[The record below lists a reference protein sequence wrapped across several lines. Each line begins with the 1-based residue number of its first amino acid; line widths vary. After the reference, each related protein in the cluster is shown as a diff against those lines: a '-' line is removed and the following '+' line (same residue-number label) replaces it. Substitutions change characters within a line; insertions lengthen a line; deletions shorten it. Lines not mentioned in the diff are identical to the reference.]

1 MPKMI
6 SAILL
11 SAGRSSRMGRS
22 KPLLPLG
29 NKPVVRH
36 CLETLL
42 QGGVDEVILVVGI
55 CGEAVIEAV
64 VDLPVTV
71 VRNPEPES
79 EMADSVRCGLKSVS
93 ESSDAVLVALVD
105 HPLVKPA
112 TLRAICEHYARTS
125 ADIVLPTY
133 RGRCGHPTLFSR
145 HVLEEIHL
153 LPTLHEIVRCDPDR
167 VKTVPVQ
174 DTGVLIDMDTLK
186 DYQKVLQFWHRPP
199 GLSHSLQRTGIE

>member
-1 MPKMI
+1 
-6 SAILL
+6 
-11 SAGRSSRMGRS
+11 MGRS

-29 NKPVVRH
+29 DKPVVRH

-42 QGGVDEVILVVGI
+42 HGGVDEVILVVGL
-55 CGEAVIEAV
+55 CGEAVVKAV
-64 VDLPVTV
+64 VDLPVTI
-71 VRNPEPES
+71 VRNPDPES
-79 EMADSVRCGLKSVS
+79 EMADSVRCGLKAVS
-93 ESSDAVLVALVD
+93 DSSDAVMVALVD

-112 TLRAICEHYARTS
+112 TLRALLEHYARNS

-133 RGRCGHPTLFSR
+133 RGRCGHPTLFSKD
-145 HVLEEIHL
+145 VLEEIRL
-153 LPTLHEIVRCDPDR
+153 LSTLHEIVKREPER

-199 GLSHSLQRTGIE
+199 GLSHSLQRTGLE

>member
-1 MPKMI
+1 
-6 SAILL
+6 
-11 SAGRSSRMGRS
+11 MGRS

-29 NKPVVRH
+29 DKPVVRH

-42 QGGVDEVILVVGI
+42 HGGVDEVILVVGL
-55 CGEAVIEAV
+55 CGEAVVEAV

-71 VRNPEPES
+71 VRNPDPES
-79 EMADSVRCGLKSVS
+79 EMADSVRCGLKAVS
-93 ESSDAVLVALVD
+93 DSSDAVMVALVD

-112 TLRAICEHYARTS
+112 TLRAILDHYARTS

-133 RGRCGHPTLFSR
+133 RGRCGHPTLFAR
-145 HVLEEIHL
+145 NVLEEIRL
-153 LPTLHEIVRCDPDR
+153 LSTLHEIVRRVPER

-174 DTGVLIDMDTLK
+174 DSGVLIDMDTLK

-199 GLSHSLQRTGIE
+199 GLSHSLKRTGLE

>member
-1 MPKMI
+1 MV

-29 NKPVVRH
+29 DKPVVRH

-42 QGGVDEVILVVGI
+42 QGGLDEVILVVGL
-55 CGEAVIEAV
+55 CGEAVVEAV
-64 VDLPVTV
+64 IDLPVTI
-71 VRNPEPES
+71 VRNAEPES
-79 EMADSVRCGLKSVS
+79 EMADSVRCGLRAVS
-93 ESSDAVLVALVD
+93 DTSDAVMVALVD

-112 TLRAICEHYARTS
+112 TLRTLCEHYAQTS

-145 HVLEEIHL
+145 NVLEEIRL
-153 LPTLHEIVRCDPDR
+153 LSTLHEIVRRDRER

-174 DTGVLIDMDTLK
+174 DRGVLIDMDTLK

>member
-1 MPKMI
+1 MPKMV

-29 NKPVVRH
+29 DKPVVRH

-42 QGGVDEVILVVGI
+42 QGGMDEVILVVGI
-55 CGEAVIEAV
+55 CGQAVVEAV
-64 VDLPVTV
+64 VDLPVIV

-79 EMADSVRCGLKSVS
+79 EMADSVRCGLRAVS
-93 ESSDAVLVALVD
+93 DSSDAVMVALVD

-112 TLRAICEHYARTS
+112 TLRALCEHYARTS

-145 HVLEEIHL
+145 NVLEEIRL
-153 LPTLHEIVRCDPDR
+153 LTTLHEVVRREPER
-167 VKTVPVQ
+167 VETVPVR
-174 DTGVLIDMDTLK
+174 DSGVLIDMDTLK